1 MKTYQGVLAGND
13 IWLNPAEV
21 NQTALDK
28 NSHSQMYAARLAA
41 KNVIFTICDTYNAY
55 LNYDA
60 SNDPFTAVVGEST
73 RKYVFPWWKPLLIG
87 LDILIV
93 AAMGFA
99 TYYILKPK
107 KNDVL

>member
-1 MKTYQGVLAGND
+1 MIDVALIKQNMAHKND
-13 IWLNPAEV
+13 YLSTFATKDDEAI
-21 NQTALDK
+21 
-28 NSHSQMYAARLAA
+28 RL
-41 KNVIFTICDTYNAY
+41 I
-55 LNYDA
+55 NYDA